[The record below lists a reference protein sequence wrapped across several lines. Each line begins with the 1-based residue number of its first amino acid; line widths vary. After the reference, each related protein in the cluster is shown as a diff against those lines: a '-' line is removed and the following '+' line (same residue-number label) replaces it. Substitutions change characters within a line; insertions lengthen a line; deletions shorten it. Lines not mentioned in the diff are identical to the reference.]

1 MTQPL
6 IDEITIQIDGEDRA
20 IKMSFGLKR
29 LLVKQFDKIEDVFLL
44 ANDTDQSDL
53 LVSMLLTTYLAGK
66 PDKKVT
72 PEDISE
78 MIAIGV
84 LSETDYFFMVEW
96 ASGHI
101 TDFFIQRLTT
111 SAKTLGQMAERH
123 PEEMK
128 NMQQVAQSL
137 QLDG

>member
-72 PEDISE
+72 PEDIS
-78 MIAIGV
+78 
-84 LSETDYFFMVEW
+84 
-96 ASGHI
+96 
-101 TDFFIQRLTT
+101 
-111 SAKTLGQMAERH
+111 
-123 PEEMK
+123 
-128 NMQQVAQSL
+128 
-137 QLDG
+137 